1 MRLREN
7 PHEEHHSVLT
17 GCLTPGGKR
26 TWTFAALLF
35 LSYGTLA
42 LAQTPNSGQ
51 RLTSS
56 KVIDYFVTLEET
68 RLVAVADAMPQDKYP
83 FSPTSGDF
91 KGVRTFA
98 QQLKLAAADNYILG
112 AAILGE
118 KPPADV
124 GDETGP
130 DSLRTKADVIQYLKD
145 SFAYLHRAV
154 ATIDDKNTV
163 IDSPPISPMPK
174 GTATRLGL
182 AVEVLLH
189 TFDHYGQMVEYLRMN
204 GVVTPASRLDAGGSG
219 GMQ

>member
-1 MRLREN
+1 MKNIR
-7 PHEEHHSVLT
+7 
-17 GCLTPGGKR
+17 
-26 TWTFAALLF
+26 WTFAALLF

-42 LAQTPNSGQ
+42 LAQTPDSGQ

-83 FSPTSGDF
+83 FSPTSGEF

-98 QQLKLAAADNYILG
+98 QQLKHAAADNYMLG

-118 KPPADV
+118 KAPADV

-130 DSLRTKADVIQYLKD
+130 YSLRTKADVIQYVKD

-154 ATIDDKNTV
+154 ATIDDKNMV

-204 GVVTPASRLDAGGSG
+204 GVVPPASRLDAGGSG

>member
-1 MRLREN
+1 MKNIR
-7 PHEEHHSVLT
+7 
-17 GCLTPGGKR
+17 
-26 TWTFAALLF
+26 WTFAALLF

-56 KVIDYFVTLEET
+56 KVIDYFVTLEEA

-83 FSPTSGDF
+83 FSPTSGEF

-98 QQLKLAAADNYILG
+98 QQLKHAAADNYMLG

-130 DSLRTKADVIQYLKD
+130 DSLRTKADVVQYVKH

-154 ATIDDKNTV
+154 ATIDDNNMVIGSPRSRQCQRARRHASVSPWKFCSTPSIIAGRWWNTWEW
-163 IDSPPISPMPK
+163 M
-174 GTATRLGL
+174 A
-182 AVEVLLH
+182 
-189 TFDHYGQMVEYLRMN
+189 
-204 GVVTPASRLDAGGSG
+204 
-219 GMQ
+219 